1 MKNRKNFC
9 LLSMLLMLAMA
20 VFVSGGC
27 GGGSSGSS
35 EFAGG
40 AGTAENPWRIET
52 AKQLEAVRSH
62 LDGHFALTK
71 DLDLSGYEDWQPIGN
86 FKAISEEDDETP
98 APEAAFT
105 GTFDG
110 GGHSISNVKVASAQ
124 PGMGTGLFGC
134 MTGDGAIIKNLTVV
148 NAEINGGAGTGA
160 VVGYAHAPESAD
172 VRIESVVL
180 SGDNKVTGTSLTGGL
195 AGAVGGPVLV
205 KGCTARAD
213 VVLNGD
219 GMRGTGQGVGIVVGG
234 GEGCN
239 IEDSHAVGGSVTA
252 NGRATM
258 SIGGFAGCA
267 QESGY
272 VKNCSV
278 SDVTVTVNDATSSMI
293 GGLLGHAGAPDVT
306 PTEISGCTTKN
317 VTIRVSDGASRIGMI
332 VGGGFYCPLYVAYFP
347 VPNAFNVTD
356 CKADGSIEGGRVVG
370 TVAGYVY
377 NNSTVKDCTANV
389 TINGAAGQQIG
400 GDDKS
405 TPLAS
410 FDFAAD
416 GSGTEADPWQIKTAD
431 QLNCVRNNLD
441 GHYVLMNDVAL
452 SGYRNWQ
459 PIGSF
464 KPVEGTEEDPQ
475 PEAAFTGVF
484 DGGGHTVSSIT
495 VNAPQAMGT
504 GLFGCMTGDGAAV
517 KNLTVEDA
525 KVNGLM
531 CVAGVVGYAHA
542 PESADVRIEKVTLTG
557 SNKMNA
563 AAMVGGIAGG
573 VAGPVLLKGCSA
585 QADVVMEGD
594 GAQGMGQGAGLIVGG
609 GEVCNFDDC
618 HATGG
623 SVTAKGNATAGIGA
637 LAGCAMSS
645 KYVKGCSAKDV
656 KVVVESPTSAL
667 ISGLVGY
674 AGTTSGAKTQISGC
688 KTDNVTVAVTA
699 GSKRIGMIVGGGF
712 YFDAYKEFYPEPTA
726 FEVEGCDAK
735 GSISGGA
742 IVGTIAG
749 YVYNNST
756 VADDCTADVTV
767 IGDASPEKAGGDK
780 DHYPLDTL

>member
-62 LDGHFALTK
+62 LGGHFALTK

-160 VVGYAHAPESAD
+160 
-172 VRIESVVL
+172 
-180 SGDNKVTGTSLTGGL
+180 
-195 AGAVGGPVLV
+195 
-205 KGCTARAD
+205 
-213 VVLNGD
+213 
-219 GMRGTGQGVGIVVGG
+219 
-234 GEGCN
+234 
-239 IEDSHAVGGSVTA
+239 
-252 NGRATM
+252 
-258 SIGGFAGCA
+258 
-267 QESGY
+267 
-272 VKNCSV
+272 
-278 SDVTVTVNDATSSMI
+278 
-293 GGLLGHAGAPDVT
+293 
-306 PTEISGCTTKN
+306 
-317 VTIRVSDGASRIGMI
+317 
-332 VGGGFYCPLYVAYFP
+332 
-347 VPNAFNVTD
+347 
-356 CKADGSIEGGRVVG
+356 
-370 TVAGYVY
+370 
-377 NNSTVKDCTANV
+377 
-389 TINGAAGQQIG
+389 
-400 GDDKS
+400 
-405 TPLAS
+405 
-410 FDFAAD
+410 
-416 GSGTEADPWQIKTAD
+416 
-431 QLNCVRNNLD
+431 
-441 GHYVLMNDVAL
+441 
-452 SGYRNWQ
+452 
-459 PIGSF
+459 
-464 KPVEGTEEDPQ
+464 
-475 PEAAFTGVF
+475 
-484 DGGGHTVSSIT
+484 
-495 VNAPQAMGT
+495 
-504 GLFGCMTGDGAAV
+504 
-517 KNLTVEDA
+517 
-525 KVNGLM
+525 
-531 CVAGVVGYAHA
+531 VVGYAHA

-645 KYVKGCSAKDV
+645 KYVKDCSAKDV

-726 FEVEGCDAK
+726 FEVKDCGAK
-735 GSISGGA
+735 GSISGGG
-742 IVGTIAG
+742 IVGTIIG
-749 YVYNNST
+749 YAYDNST
-756 VADDCTADVTV
+756 AADDCTADVTV
-767 IGDASPEKAGGDK
+767 NGAASLKKIGGDK
-780 DHYPLDTL
+780 SSDPLSTL